1 MNKSVS
7 EGELSFASHRLATL
21 SNDSTVVRSSVVCEF
36 SMLRL
41 LRVEL
46 ALCLAT
52 ISVISSR
59 FMTLENE
66 ATSESKNE
74 EEGSRESKLTAG
86 IHFFEFQGLQLGS
99 LYIMSTFSRERFD
112 NSYKKKKTGRRN
124 EKISLR
130 GLLGECEQL
139 VTHQ

>member
-1 MNKSVS
+1 
-7 EGELSFASHRLATL
+7 
-21 SNDSTVVRSSVVCEF
+21 
-36 SMLRL
+36 MLRL

-52 ISVISSR
+52 ICVISSR
-59 FMTLENE
+59 FMTLEDE
-66 ATSESKNE
+66 AMSESKNE
-74 EEGSRESKLTAG
+74 EEGSREAKLTAG

-112 NSYKKKKTGRRN
+112 DSYKKKKTERRN

-130 GLLGECEQL
+130 RLLVECDQL
-139 VTHQ
+139 VTDQ